1 MSPRA
6 RSRASNDQLLV
17 ARTARRRGYAGRLAP
32 LLAAGWCGCA
42 LLAAVGLVT
51 ISYKVTR
58 PSPTAGAHAA
68 TRDDPARVQV
78 SASEF
83 QLVLSRA
90 SIKAGPAIV
99 ELVNRG
105 EDDHDLALRRVGPGA
120 TTRRIGIVSPGGVAE
135 LSARLRAGRFV
146 LWCTLADHRA
156 RGMLATL
163 IVR

>member
-1 MSPRA
+1 MRPRA
-6 RSRASNDQLLV
+6 RLRVCNDQLLA
-17 ARTARRRGYAGRLAP
+17 ARTAQRRGYAGRLGP
-32 LLAAGWCGCA
+32 LLAAGLCGCA
-42 LLAAVGLVT
+42 LLVAVGLVT

-68 TRDDPARVQV
+68 IRHDPARVQV

-105 EDDHDLALRRVGPGA
+105 EDEHDLALRRIGPGA
-120 TTRRIGIVSPGGVAE
+120 TTRRLKVVGPGGVAE

-156 RGMLATL
+156 RGMRATL